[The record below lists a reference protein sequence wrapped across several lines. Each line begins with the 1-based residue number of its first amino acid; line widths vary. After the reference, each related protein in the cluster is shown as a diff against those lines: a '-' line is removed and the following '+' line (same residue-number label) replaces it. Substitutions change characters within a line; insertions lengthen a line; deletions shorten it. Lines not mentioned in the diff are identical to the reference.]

1 MSAGVGFGE
10 LLGALDQLQ
19 QEKGFSKEA
28 LLQVIEEALAEA
40 YRQRHEPDGEVEV
53 RIDIDSGELIAGVHN
68 RDGIYDPIPSDQF
81 RDGAATTA
89 RKVILGRLR
98 DAEREQVMR
107 DALRHQGEL
116 AAAIVDRTDGD
127 LVFVKTEQSADGMR
141 GTEALLPPEEQIPNE
156 TYRPGQR
163 LKVLLLEPRIGR
175 RGPNHV
181 VSRTN
186 RSLVKRLL
194 EFEVPEIMSGAVVI
208 RALAREAGLRTKLA
222 VATAE
227 EGLDP
232 VGACVGPKG
241 SRIRAVVDEL
251 GGERVDVLAWS
262 DDPPA
267 LVANA
272 LSPARVN
279 SVSVDVETRT
289 ATVVVPASQLS
300 LAIGKD
306 GQNARLAARLTGWR
320 IDIKGVEEG
329 PVSEEGPARAGQ
341 PEAAPPVAVESAP
354 AGE

>member
-1 MSAGVGFGE
+1 MSAGIGFGE

-53 RIDIDSGELIAGVHN
+53 RIDVDSGELRAGVHH
-68 RDGIYDPIPSDQF
+68 REGGYEPISADRF
-81 RDGAATTA
+81 RDAAATTA

-98 DAEREQVMR
+98 DAERQQVLR

-141 GTEALLPPEEQIPNE
+141 GTEALLPPEEQIPHE

-163 LKVLLLEPRIGR
+163 LKVLLLEPRVGR

-208 RALAREAGLRTKLA
+208 KALAREAGLRTKLA
-222 VATAE
+222 VSSAE

-241 SRIRAVVDEL
+241 ARIRSVVDEL

-262 DDPPA
+262 DDPPV

-272 LSPARVN
+272 LSPAKVN
-279 SVSVDVETRT
+279 SVSVDGGTRT
-289 ATVVVPASQLS
+289 ATVLVPASQLS

-320 IDIKGVEEG
+320 IDIKGVEEVPG
-329 PVSEEGPARAGQ
+329 S
-341 PEAAPPVAVESAP
+341 EAAPAAAGLPATAPAVAVESAA